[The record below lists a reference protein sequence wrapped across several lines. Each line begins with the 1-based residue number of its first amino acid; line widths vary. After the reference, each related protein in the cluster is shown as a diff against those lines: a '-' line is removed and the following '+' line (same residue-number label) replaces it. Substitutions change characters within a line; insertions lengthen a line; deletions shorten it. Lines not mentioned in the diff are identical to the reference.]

1 MLASIGKWV
10 EGLVKA
16 VAILGGIV
24 LSAIALM
31 TAVSIAG
38 RALIDFGLRPVP
50 GDFELVEAGTAFV
63 VTAFLPWCQ
72 LRRGHASV
80 SILTDIFGNRAN
92 LVIDLLADLLL
103 LIAAIVMTWRHF
115 YGLLDKQAYG
125 ETTFILQFPLWW
137 AYAFCMVGLI
147 TWVIAGLW
155 SVIADIGLLKR
166 NQIRVEDAG
175 AIH

>member
-1 MLASIGKWV
+1 MLATLEKWV
-10 EGLVKA
+10 EGLVKT

-24 LSAIALM
+24 LAAIAIM
-31 TAVSIAG
+31 TAVSIIG
-38 RALIDFGLRPVP
+38 RALLPLGLRPVP

-63 VTAFLPWCQ
+63 VTAFFPWCQ

-80 SILTDIFGNRAN
+80 SILTDLLGMRTN
-92 LVIDLLADLLL
+92 LVIDLIADALLL
-103 LIAAIVMTWRHF
+103 FAAVIMTWRHI
-115 YGLLDKQAYG
+115 YGMLDKQAYG

-137 AYAFCMVGLI
+137 AYALCVIGLV

-155 SVIADIGLLKR
+155 AVVGDIRALMR
-166 NQIRVEDAG
+166 NQRRVEDAG